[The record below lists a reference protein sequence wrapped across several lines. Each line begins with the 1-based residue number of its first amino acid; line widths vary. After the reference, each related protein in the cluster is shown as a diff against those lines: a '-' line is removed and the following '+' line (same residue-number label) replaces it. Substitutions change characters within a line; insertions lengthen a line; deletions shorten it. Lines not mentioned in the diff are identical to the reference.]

1 MKRKFW
7 LGLALITLSCL
18 TIPAQA
24 QWQSGNLALRTN
36 GNIFQSGDQ
45 LRVEVMALERITE
58 SFYTQVIY
66 AYNESVEE
74 KDEDGNVTH
83 KQVERTR
90 NRDTSPVLENLDKHQ
105 SLLLDD
111 RFHFGDASPAGWYE
125 VRVRVFQ
132 AHTDTLLTVL
142 RTCLFYQSSGADGL
156 SKNGCD
162 LFLRSV
168 KRVNNEMFWTFD
180 GQFKL
185 DARYSVLLLRGNRAL
200 KHLTSG
206 GYASTAREFNLSSA
220 ELEGL
225 AGQSYD
231 ILVHDHQ
238 SGRSST
244 LAKAAIP
251 SAQ

>member
-1 MKRKFW
+1 MKRTFW
-7 LGLALITLSCL
+7 IGLALIALSCL

-45 LRVEVMALERITE
+45 LRVEVTALERITE
-58 SFYTQVIY
+58 SFYAQVSY
-66 AYNESVEE
+66 AYNETVEE
-74 KDEDGNVTH
+74 KDEDGNVTR
-83 KQVERTR
+83 KQVERIR
-90 NRDTSPVLENLDKHQ
+90 KRDASPVIENLDKHQ
-105 SLLLDD
+105 SFVLDD

-125 VRVRVFQ
+125 VRVRVLQ
-132 AHTDTLLTVL
+132 AHTDALLTVL
-142 RTCLFYQSSGADGL
+142 RTCLFYQSSGADEL
-156 SKNGCD
+156 SKKGCD

-180 GQFKL
+180 GQFKF
-185 DARYSVLLLRGNRAL
+185 DARYSVLLLRGNRVL
-200 KHLTSG
+200 KHLPSG
-206 GYASTAREFNLSSA
+206 GYAGNAREFNVASV

-244 LAKAAIP
+244 LAKAVIP

>member
-7 LGLALITLSCL
+7 VGLVLTTLSCL
-18 TIPAQA
+18 ALPVQA
-24 QWQSGNLALRTN
+24 QWQSGNLAIRTN

-45 LRVEVMALERITE
+45 LRVEIMALERITE
-58 SFYTQVIY
+58 SFYTQVVY
-66 AYNESVEE
+66 AFNETVEE
-74 KDEDGNVTH
+74 KDEDGNVTY

-90 NRDTSPVLENLDKHQ
+90 KRDTSPVIENLDKHQ
-105 SLLLDD
+105 SLVLDD

-125 VRVRVFQ
+125 LRVCIFQ
-132 AHTDTLLTVL
+132 AHTDTLMTVL
-142 RTCLFYQSSGADGL
+142 RTCLFYQSSGADEL
-156 SKNGCD
+156 SKKACD
-162 LFLRSV
+162 LFLRSI

-185 DARYSVLLLRGNRAL
+185 DARYSVLLLRGNRVL
-200 KHLTSG
+200 KHLIGG
-206 GYASTAREFNLSSA
+206 GYASQTREFNLASA

-238 SGRSST
+238 NARSST

>member
-7 LGLALITLSCL
+7 IGWALITLSCWAL
-18 TIPAQA
+18 PAQA

-58 SFYTQVIY
+58 SFYTQVTY
-66 AYNESVEE
+66 AYNERVEE
-74 KDEDGNVTH
+74 KDEDGNVTY

-90 NRDTSPVLENLDKHQ
+90 KRDASPVIESLDKHQ
-105 SLLLDD
+105 SLVLDD

-132 AHTDTLLTVL
+132 AHTDALLAAL
-142 RTCLFYQSSGADGL
+142 RTCLFYQSSGAEGL
-156 SKNGCD
+156 SKGNCE

-185 DARYSVLLLRGNRAL
+185 DARYSVMLMRGNRVL
-200 KHLTSG
+200 KHLISG
-206 GYASTAREFNLSSA
+206 GYASQAREFNLASA